1 MELSSNLERL
11 RRAGVHVA
19 AITPDPPE
27 VVTRAAA
34 DLGLGFALLA
44 DVGGVVID
52 RFGLRNHNIVPN
64 ARQAPGIPFPGQY
77 LLDATGRVVAKAF
90 TGDLRHR
97 VSAAALVAEHFDR
110 YEGRVV
116 TITTDEVQATITTST
131 DRLHGGQEAA
141 FRVELAVADG
151 WHVYASDVTAPYR
164 PLALE
169 LDAGGDLLAT
179 QSVQWPAAAVVHF
192 DATGESLPV
201 HSGRVVGHGRFRL
214 RWSPPPSI
222 FGGLEEAVRR
232 RAIAPGLHRL
242 PCALR
247 FQVCR
252 DDVCLEPRELT
263 FALEVDVAP
272 TAMPAPPEPIPPKTG
287 RPDG

>member
-11 RRAGVHVA
+11 RRSGVHVA

-27 VVTRAAA
+27 VVARAAA
-34 DLGLGFALLA
+34 ELGLQFALLA
-44 DVGGVVID
+44 DVGGAVID

-64 ARQAPGIPFPGQY
+64 ERQAPGIPFPGQY
-77 LLDATGRVVAKAF
+77 LLDADGVVVAKAF

-97 VSAAALVAEHFDR
+97 VSATALVAEHFDR
-110 YEGRVV
+110 YDGRVI
-116 TITTDEVQATITTST
+116 TITTDEVRVTVTTST

-141 FRVELAVADG
+141 FQVALDITDG
-151 WHVYASDVTAPYR
+151 WHVYAADVAPPYR
-164 PLALE
+164 PLTVE
-169 LDAGGDLLAT
+169 LGLDDDLLVA
-179 QSVQWPAAAVVHF
+179 QSVHWPAASHLRF
-192 DATGESLPV
+192 EATGETLPV
-201 HSGRVVGHGRFRL
+201 HTGRIVGTGRFRL

-232 RAIAPGLHRL
+232 RAITPGAYSL

-252 DDVCLEPRELT
+252 DDVCLEPREVA
-263 FALEVDVAP
+263 FALDLDVAP
-272 TAMPAPPEPIPPKTG
+272 TARPAPPAPPTQ
-287 RPDG
+287 PTT

>member
-1 MELSSNLERL
+1 MELSSNVERL
-11 RRAGVHVA
+11 QRAGVHIA

-27 VVTRAAA
+27 ITTRAAA

-64 ARQAPGIPFPGQY
+64 ERQAPGIPFPGQY
-77 LLDATGRVVAKAF
+77 LLDAHGLVVAKAF

-97 VSAAALVAEHFDR
+97 VSATALVAEHVDR

-116 TITTDEVQATITTST
+116 TLTTDEVQATITTST

-141 FRVELAVADG
+141 LRVELTMADG
-151 WHVYASDVTAPYR
+151 WHVYAADVAAPYR
-164 PLALE
+164 PLSVE
-169 LDAGGDLLAT
+169 LDVGGELLAA
-179 QSVQWPAAAVVHF
+179 QSVQWPAATPLRF
-192 DATGESLPV
+192 EATGETLPV
-201 HSGRVVGHGRFRL
+201 HAGRVVGRGRFRL

-232 RAIAPGLHRL
+232 RAIASGPHRL
-242 PCALR
+242 PCVLR

-252 DDVCLEPRELT
+252 DNLCLEPRELT
-263 FALEVDVAP
+263 FELAVDVAP
-272 TAMPAPPEPIPPKTG
+272 TATPAPPKPLPPKD
-287 RPDG
+287 R